1 MEASACF
8 IYGDK
13 IMIPITKRF
22 LTLLSLALI
31 ILPIFILSL
40 WNCRIN
46 NQQKLAEL
54 QELKNKVKN
63 VEKYSTKLS
72 SYHGAKVLIYDQQ
85 GNIYIRAKGKNYL
98 TKVGN
103 INDKNKK

>member
-1 MEASACF
+1 
-8 IYGDK
+8 
-13 IMIPITKRF
+13 MIPITKGF
-22 LTLLSLALI
+22 LTLLSLVLVM
-31 ILPIFILSL
+31 LFIFIITL
-40 WNCRIN
+40 WDHRIN

-63 VEKYSTKLS
+63 AEKYSVKLS

-103 INDKNKK
+103 INDKK